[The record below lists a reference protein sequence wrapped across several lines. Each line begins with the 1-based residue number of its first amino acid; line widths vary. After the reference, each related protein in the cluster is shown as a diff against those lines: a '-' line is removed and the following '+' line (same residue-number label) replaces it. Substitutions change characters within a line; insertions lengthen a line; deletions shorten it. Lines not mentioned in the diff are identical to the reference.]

1 MLHRS
6 SRALAA
12 SLPPLILL
20 SKSRLSTQC
29 ASAALPQEHK
39 LTLYQYKICPFCH
52 RVKAFLDFHQIKYDT
67 VEVNPLTKAEIS
79 FSKEYK
85 KVPLMKIDDESF
97 GDSGLILKKVQER
110 FGIDNSLITS
120 DTEKWMEW
128 SEKRLAVMLYPNIT
142 RNFNEAWEA
151 FAYTSNVDSWDPIAK
166 YSNRTLGP
174 VAMYFAN
181 GKIKK
186 KYNIVN
192 EREELKAVL
201 EEWTTAV
208 GGKKFLHGDKI
219 TMPDLMV
226 YGVLRAIDGFTTFNE
241 VMATNPP
248 LREWY
253 QRVQS
258 QVDSRR
264 NAPRI

>member
-6 SRALAA
+6 SRAL
-12 SLPPLILL
+12 I
-20 SKSRLSTQC
+20 
-29 ASAALPQEHK
+29 ASAPLVLVARGRLKAHCSTAIPSENS

-52 RVKAFLDFHQIKYDT
+52 RVKAYLDFNQIKYDV
-67 VEVNPLTKAEIS
+67 VEVNPLTKSEIS

-85 KVPLMKIDDESF
+85 KVPLMRINGENV
-97 GDSGLILKKVQER
+97 GDSGMILRRIQEQFR
-110 FGIDNSLITS
+110 VDKSLDAP

-151 FAYTSNVDSWDPIAK
+151 FAYTTSVDSWDPLAK

-181 GKIKK
+181 GRIKK
-186 KYNIVN
+186 KYNIIN
-192 EREELKAVL
+192 EREELKSVL
-201 EEWTTAV
+201 EEWTSAV
-208 GGKKFLHGDKI
+208 AGKKFLHGDRV

-226 YGVLRAIDGFTTFNE
+226 YGVLHSIEGFATFKE
-241 VMATNPP
+241 VMASSPA
-248 LREWY
+248 LQEWY
-253 QRVQS
+253 LRVNQ
-258 QVDSRR
+258 QVDAKRKTAASS
-264 NAPRI
+264 